1 MRSARGQGA
10 VEYLAVVLLVALV
23 MGGGTLAATRW
34 RDADLATAVPHQIRR
49 ALCIVTRG
57 DCDRDR
63 APCDVGVDTS
73 SSAWT
78 ATVVVLRLGHSR
90 ALVVERRSDRTFL
103 VTLTKAPSVGIQTT
117 TGAHARIDRGRQR
130 FSLGDAV
137 TASVVASLGHGQTW
151 VAPNAVEARRL
162 VAALERGDD
171 VRPADRELRQA
182 TLVPGVTASRSTG
195 ERPSVGATATLTGRT
210 AVGER
215 IDHVTGDRTYF
226 LSAGG
231 DATLEL
237 TAALRSLTGSAA
249 GTLDGSAEL
258 ALTVDRGGRWTDLTV
273 LGTGELSG
281 SASPPRS
288 LGPVVDALGVPS
300 SAGRRWTAEAHLDLS
315 DPGNGAAAHA
325 LVDAVL
331 SVPPRPAATRDA
343 ALDLARRVRERAV
356 VDHRTYALDRTA
368 SGFDVQAGEE
378 AGLGLGHE
386 RSTEKTRLIAART
399 RGQDGQWRRRDD
411 CLKEAHG

>member
-1 MRSARGQGA
+1 M
-10 VEYLAVVLLVALV
+10 EYLAVVLLVALV
-23 MGGGTLAATRW
+23 MGGGTLAAARS

-49 ALCIVTRG
+49 ALCILTGG

-63 APCDVGVDTS
+63 APCDIAADTS
-73 SSAWT
+73 ASAWT

-103 VTLTKAPSVGIQTT
+103 VTLTNAPSVGFQTT
-117 TGAHARIDRGRQR
+117 TGAHARIDRGRRR
-130 FSLGDAV
+130 FSIGGAV

-171 VRPADRELRQA
+171 VRPADRELREA
-182 TLVPGVTASRSTG
+182 TLVPGVTASRRTG
-195 ERPSVGATATLTGRT
+195 ERPSVGATGALTGRA

-215 IDHVTGDRTYF
+215 IDHVTGERTYF
-226 LSAGG
+226 MSAGG
-231 DATLEL
+231 AAKLEV
-237 TAALRSLTGSAA
+237 TAALRSLAGSAA
-249 GTLDGSAEL
+249 GTLDGSAQL
-258 ALTVDRGGRWTDLTV
+258 ALTMDRDGRWTDLAV

-281 SASPPRS
+281 SANPPRS
-288 LGPVVDALGVPS
+288 LAPVAAALGVPS
-300 SAGRRWTAEAHLDLS
+300 AASRRWTAEAHLDLS
-315 DPGNGAAAHA
+315 DPANGAAAHA
-325 LVDAVL
+325 LVDALL
-331 SVPPRPAATRDA
+331 SFPPRPAATRDA
-343 ALDLARRVRERAV
+343 ARYLARRVRDAAV

-399 RGQDGQWRRRDD
+399 RGLDGQWRRRDD